1 MNTFIVFIKIAAFS
15 MSSFKAQIGANRRA
29 ATMKKNVEN
38 YFIYSKLEFA
48 ATKYIAS
55 ESITIL
61 PVNDIIHIP

>member
-1 MNTFIVFIKIAAFS
+1 MNTFIVFINIAAFS

-38 YFIYSKLEFA
+38 YFIYRRLVFT
-48 ATKYIAS
+48 ATKYMAS
-55 ESITIL
+55 ESITTL

>member
-1 MNTFIVFIKIAAFS
+1 MNTFIVFINIAAFS
-15 MSSFKAQIGANRRA
+15 MSSFKAQIGASRRA
-29 ATMKKNVEN
+29 ATMKKNDEN
-38 YFIYSKLEFA
+38 YFIYSKLVFV